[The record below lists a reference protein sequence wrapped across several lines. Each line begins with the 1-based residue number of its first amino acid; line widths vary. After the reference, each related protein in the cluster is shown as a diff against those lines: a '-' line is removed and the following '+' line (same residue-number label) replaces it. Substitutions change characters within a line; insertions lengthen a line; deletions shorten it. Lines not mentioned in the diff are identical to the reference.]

1 MNDAEG
7 SRSTGVELR
16 AGAGIGAIGRGDDMM
31 SSRSVSRRSRVGT
44 SPLEIQDRCTG
55 SSTGLC
61 DANERCV
68 GTEQEGACFR
78 LDFHP

>member
-31 SSRSVSRRSRVGT
+31 SSGSVSRRSRVGT
-44 SPLEIQDRCTG
+44 SSLDIWDCCAG

-68 GTEQEGACFR
+68 DTEQAGACFR
-78 LDFHP
+78 FNFHP